1 MADKPKGETII
12 NEARELL
19 DESQQGS
26 GYNRENAESDIRFAR
41 LSEQWPD
48 EVRKLRMEEGRP
60 CLTINRLPTLI
71 RQVVND
77 SRQAKPGIK
86 VAPVDNGAD
95 EDTAE
100 VISGLIRSIERNGDG
115 AEVAYDTAIDHAV
128 SGGFGFF
135 RIGIDYVSPDSF
147 SMEARIERVPNQ
159 LMVHWDVNSTKYDAS
174 DWGYSFVSDWLTED
188 EFKHRY
194 PKAKPV
200 DFQGDTRG
208 DVADWIDGEQI
219 RIAEYWKREE
229 KTRPIYLLNNGRT
242 IRHDVV
248 IAEGRKLD
256 LGGQVS
262 DDEILMLY
270 QQMMGVE
277 IIKEREATFFD
288 VTRRMIS
295 GAEVLSED
303 PWPGSMIPICPVWG
317 EEVFADGRRHFRS
330 MIRDAKD
337 PQTMF
342 NFWRSASTELVALAP
357 RAPWVGPQGFV
368 PKGHEEKWQ
377 SANTRSHAFL
387 EYDPTAGNMPQRQ
400 PFAGVPAG
408 VVQEAL
414 NAADDIKSVTGMYDA
429 SIGARSNETSG
440 KAIFARQRESDNAN
454 FHFIDNLNR
463 AIRYAGRC
471 LLEIIPAVYSERET
485 IRILGEDQR
494 EKVIK
499 LTQEDGGG
507 QLNPETGERELFN
520 LAIGDYDV
528 DVTAGPSYA
537 TQREETREFLT
548 EFVRAAPSLLPIVGD
563 VLLDHFDFQGSD
575 VIAERLRAL
584 NQAQQAPQG
593 APQGP
598 GQPGQAP
605 GGPGIPPQV

>member
-1 MADKPKGETII
+1 MVDKPKGETII

-48 EVRKLRMEEGRP
+48 EIRKLRKEEGRP

-86 VAPVDNGAD
+86 VSPVDNNAD
-95 EDTAE
+95 EDTAD

-174 DWGYSFVSDWLTED
+174 DWGYAFVSDWLTED

-229 KTRPIYLLNNGRT
+229 KKRQIYLLNNGRT

-262 DDEILMLY
+262 DDEILVLY

-377 SANTRSHAFL
+377 TANTRSHAFL

-400 PFAGVPAG
+400 AFAGVPAG

-429 SIGARSNETSG
+429 AIGARSNETSG

-507 QLNPETGERELFN
+507 QINPETGERELFN